1 MNNSGSKILI
11 GCLAAL
17 LIVGGI
23 IALVIIVQYNGL
35 VKQNESVNG
44 KWAEV
49 DNQLKR
55 RYDLIPNLN
64 KVADKFTKQ
73 EREIYDKITQA
84 RQAYGGAK
92 TPQQQVAAA
101 NQMESAL
108 SRLLVIVENNPE
120 LKSDRVL
127 VGLMDEL
134 AGTENRIAVARQ
146 RYNEEVQIFNTRI
159 KVLPA
164 SLFASLLHF
173 SEREY
178 FKTPEKEKATPE
190 VKFE

>member
-1 MNNSGSKILI
+1 MKSSGTKMIV
-11 GCLAAL
+11 GCLVAL
-17 LIVGGI
+17 LVVGGI
-23 IALVIIVQYNGL
+23 IAMVFIGQYNGL
-35 VKQNESVNG
+35 VKLNESVNG

-73 EREIYDKITQA
+73 EREIYDKITEA
-84 RQAYGGAK
+84 RKAYGGAK
-92 TPQQQVAAA
+92 TPAAQVAAA

-108 SRLLVIVENNPE
+108 SRLLVVVEQNPE
-120 LKSDRVL
+120 LKSDRIL
-127 VGLMDEL
+127 MGLMDEL

-146 RYNEEVQIFNTRI
+146 RYNDEVQLFNTRI
-159 KVLPA
+159 KVIPGRF
-164 SLFASLLHF
+164 FANMLGF
-173 SEREY
+173 SAREF
-178 FKTPEKEKATPE
+178 FKTPEKEKETPE